1 MRTVKS
7 IKTGQVVGDTVGLR
21 KDGSVAVL
29 FDDDQILWY
38 SAKDFSNTFEVV
50 LPRFRGTL

>member
-7 IKTGQVVGDTVGLR
+7 RKTGQIVGDTCGLR

-29 FDDDQILWY
+29 FLDDQIIWY
-38 SAKDFSNTFEVV
+38 SAKEFEAAFGVV
-50 LPRFRGTL
+50 

>member
-7 IKTGQVVGDTVGLR
+7 IETGQVVGDTVGLR

-29 FDDDQILWY
+29 FDDNQILWY
-38 SAKDFSNTFEVV
+38 SSKDFANTFEVV
-50 LPRFRGTL
+50 